1 MLSNRW
7 ISSGVACPSDLVK
20 ERSVRT
26 VTVLS
31 SPGALGRWLSEYEG
45 LEPVRNVSV
54 AFGSKSHGSGTVDA
68 GPCGSR
74 SRGSERNAA
83 PRHSWLR
90 TLGSRARGTASG
102 GQRGLVWMRA
112 EPSVPARCV
121 WSVYDSG
128 MVSVGRAGCAH

>member
-31 SPGALGRWLSEYEG
+31 ESEG
-45 LEPVRNVSV
+45 LEPVRNVS
-54 AFGSKSHGSGTVDA
+54 ADFGSKSHGSGTVDA

-112 EPSVPARCV
+112 EPSVPVRCV

>member
-7 ISSGVACPSDLVK
+7 ISSGVACPYDLVK

-31 SPGALGRWLSEYEG
+31 SPGALGRGLSESEG
-45 LEPVRNVSV
+45 LEPVRNVS
-54 AFGSKSHGSGTVDA
+54 ADFGSKSKGSGTVDA
-68 GPCGSR
+68 G
-74 SRGSERNAA
+74 

-112 EPSVPARCV
+112 EPSVPVRCV